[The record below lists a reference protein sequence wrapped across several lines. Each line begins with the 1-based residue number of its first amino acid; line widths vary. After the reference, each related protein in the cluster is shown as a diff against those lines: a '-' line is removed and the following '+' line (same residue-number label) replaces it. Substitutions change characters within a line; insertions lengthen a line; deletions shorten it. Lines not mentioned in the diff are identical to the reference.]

1 MILAALIMGTFV
13 TLEGENIVKS
23 MGLIEEETI
32 LVFVIPVPENAARI
46 RSVVSPDRVIW
57 EGEAGFALVGD
68 RVITSSLDSAGEVI
82 KGAGWID
89 RPIQIVTLAANPD
102 EEREGG
108 TADPASRE
116 ARRERL
122 LGLVSK
128 PTLSRGEQVF
138 VLAAM
143 NGGIEI

>member
-1 MILAALIMGTFV
+1 MAALIMGTFV

-68 RVITSSLDSAGEVI
+68 RVITSSLDSA
-82 KGAGWID
+82 
-89 RPIQIVTLAANPD
+89 
-102 EEREGG
+102 
-108 TADPASRE
+108 
-116 ARRERL
+116 
-122 LGLVSK
+122 
-128 PTLSRGEQVF
+128 
-138 VLAAM
+138 
-143 NGGIEI
+143 